1 VGIGEASYAV
11 IAPTMIA
18 DMFAGKMRSRILMIF
33 YFAIPVGRFF
43 FSFFKFT
50 LKIRTLD
57 HHTHYGGKLGMI
69 LERKNSGNGSW
80 NAL

>member
-18 DMFAGKMRSRILMIF
+18 DMFAGKMRSRILMVF

-43 FSFFKFT
+43 QF
-50 LKIRTLD
+50 LK
-57 HHTHYGGKLGMI
+57 
-69 LERKNSGNGSW
+69 N
-80 NAL
+80 